1 MNQFSKLV
9 VVIVPALVMLG
20 CGSKGEV
27 KDAGAD
33 GGVQQGR
40 AAGVTTGAG
49 GVGSGASATSAAGGA
64 TASGSASNG
73 AAGSASGG
81 SSGGSSGSA
90 AGNSAGGSS
99 GSSGSSMAS
108 SGTSGAGAAGGA
120 TMPGMLPNNM
130 KVFFDYD
137 RSEIK
142 AEFRSLLQAH
152 VSYLAAN
159 PTARVTIEG
168 HCDERGTREYNLALG
183 ERRAHAI
190 QQFLVLQGAGKDQV
204 KTVTFGEERPDA
216 AGHDESAWKFN
227 RRAVFT
233 YAK

>member
-9 VVIVPALVMLG
+9 VAIVPALVMLG

-33 GGVQQGR
+33 SGVQQGR

-49 GVGSGASATSAAGGA
+49 GVGSGASAS
-64 TASGSASNG
+64 TASGAASSG
-73 AAGSASGG
+73 AASATSGG
-81 SSGGSSGSA
+81 SSNNSSGNATSAGNSGGAGSSMTNGGGSA
-90 AGNSAGGSS
+90 AGTAGGV
-99 GSSGSSMAS
+99 
-108 SGTSGAGAAGGA
+108 TK
-120 TMPGMLPNNM
+120 PGMLPTDL
-130 KVFFDYD
+130 KIFFDYD

-142 AEFRSLLQAH
+142 AEFRALLQAH

-159 PTARVTIEG
+159 PAAKVTIEG

>member
-33 GGVQQGR
+33 SGVQQGR

-64 TASGSASNG
+64 AASGSASSG
-73 AAGSASGG
+73 AAGS
-81 SSGGSSGSA
+81 SSGSA
-90 AGNSAGGSS
+90 AGNSAGGNS

-108 SGTSGAGAAGGA
+108 NGTSGAGAAGGA
-120 TMPGMLPNNM
+120 TKPGMLPNDM